1 MLHMIYDIQACDLD
15 SSKVLITFG
24 ANVNIKNIN
33 QKMPLDLIEGPHQF
47 CHTCEGVNISQ
58 KHAAEL
64 KKLLREVGAMR
75 ALELELHG
83 KTKPSK
89 VQPFY
94 DMLHEKEMAAEC
106 CKTTAADSWLSQLA
120 VQYRELEKSIERR
133 LASRSFPQSPDEAMS
148 LAIQMK
154 ELRMY
159 KKAGSRILVL
169 DGGGMRGLV
178 QIEILSQ
185 IEEATGRR
193 ITELFDWIIG
203 TSTGGIVALAL
214 VYGENKEF
222 CLSKFTIL
230 GNYLIILQQRRLFA
244 NFDSST
250 SK

>member
-47 CHTCEGVNISQ
+47 CHISEGVHISQ
-58 KHAAEL
+58 NHTEEL
-64 KKLLREVGAMR
+64 KGLLREVGAKR

-83 KTKPSK
+83 KTKPTTK
-89 VQPFY
+89 VQPFS
-94 DMLHEKEMAAEC
+94 DVTLHEKETAVEYS
-106 CKTTAADSWLSQLA
+106 KTAAADSWVSRLT

-133 LASRSFPQSPDEAMS
+133 LASVSFPQFPDEATS
-148 LAIQMK
+148 LAMQMK
-154 ELRMY
+154 ELKMY
-159 KKAGSRILVL
+159 QKAGSRILVL
-169 DGGGMRGLV
+169 DGGGMRGLL

-185 IEEATGRR
+185 IEKATGRR

-214 VYGENKEF
+214 VYGKH
-222 CLSKFTIL
+222 
-230 GNYLIILQQRRLFA
+230 
-244 NFDSST
+244 
-250 SK
+250 